1 MINMNAS
8 LGTSL
13 SVSKLGTGIYTVIN
27 DNNFLKIYSYVKIR
41 GSNQSPGGY
50 ELNKPTH
57 SSHSIPED
65 HDSNF
70 TSFSFPSQKV
80 FEKNFKDF
88 LYIPM

>member
-50 ELNKPTH
+50 ELNKLE
-57 SSHSIPED
+57 SHY
-65 HDSNF
+65 F
-70 TSFSFPSQKV
+70 RMFPHKFQL
-80 FEKNFKDF
+80 FWLIGF
-88 LYIPM
+88 LR